1 MNIAKKLPDSLKR
14 HVFEYNPDHRKFLKD
29 VQSPERLGNL
39 SKECLRFFRNSFTAK
54 SL

>member
-29 VQSPERLGNL
+29 VHIELLNVFILVIVGDVEP
-39 SKECLRFFRNSFTAK
+39 
-54 SL
+54 